1 MEVKTWKLI
10 WNGPEVVGI
19 NLGMSNSLAITPG
32 GLPWT
37 LKYTID
43 SHVKVYYRPTIII
56 VKSLSTWQSTRFGSK
71 SPLTTPDSVSQ
82 SDSRQWN
89 SFAQFI
95 TKPEQ
100 IRLHKTINPK
110 TTTSYCWSFEQSKVQ
125 YYWSRVLLLKGSDLL
140 PGSLSNL
147 GNPPLVGQYL

>member
-1 MEVKTWKLI
+1 
-10 WNGPEVVGI
+10 
-19 NLGMSNSLAITPG
+19 MSNSLAVTPG

-110 TTTSYCWSFEQSKVQ
+110 TTTSYCWSFEQSKV
-125 YYWSRVLLLKGSDLL
+125 YNLLIKSTFAKRFRSSSWKSKYILVIHPMSD
-140 PGSLSNL
+140 NICKKARHMFCWKE
-147 GNPPLVGQYL
+147 N